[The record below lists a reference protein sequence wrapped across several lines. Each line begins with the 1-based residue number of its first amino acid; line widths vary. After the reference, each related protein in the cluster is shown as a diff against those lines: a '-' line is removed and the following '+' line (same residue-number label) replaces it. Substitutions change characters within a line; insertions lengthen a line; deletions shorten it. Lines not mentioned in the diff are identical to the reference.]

1 MKRKTLL
8 DIFDMSPKMKKALRE
23 AIEHESE
30 KNARS
35 LFKRLLKNK

>member
-8 DIFDMSPKMKKALRE
+8 DIFDMSPKMKQALRE
-23 AIEHESE
+23 AIRCEAE

-35 LFKRLLKNK
+35 QFNRLFKNK